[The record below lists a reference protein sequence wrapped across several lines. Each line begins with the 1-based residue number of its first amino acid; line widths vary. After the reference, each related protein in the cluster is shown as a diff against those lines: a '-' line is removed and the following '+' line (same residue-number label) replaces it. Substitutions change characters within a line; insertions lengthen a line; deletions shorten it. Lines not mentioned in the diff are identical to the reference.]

1 VSGVTKRVPPIFRRD
16 IQQIVQD
23 RLASRDPRHAYTRKL
38 LAAVPVADPGRRR
51 RDTALSSDEIPS
63 PIRDVGD
70 EPNVAPLVEVAPGHF
85 VAQHRVGGP
94 Y

>member
-1 VSGVTKRVPPIFRRD
+1 MK
-16 IQQIVQD
+16 
-23 RLASRDPRHAYTRKL
+23 TR
-38 LAAVPVADPGRRR
+38 AAVPVPHPPRRR
-51 RDTALSSDEIPS
+51 RETTLSSDEIPS
-63 PIRDVGD
+63 PVREVGD